1 MDFYHSWIYI
11 NILNAKWFIWTI
23 VVIVLGFNILAPIL
37 VWIVINGK
45 KMPFMKNK
53 KKNKNGDKQNKQK
66 NQNQKQQQE
75 NQSQNQ
81 QQGKQR
87 QQESNANL

>member
-23 VVIVLGFNILAPIL
+23 VVMILAFNILAPII

-53 KKNKNGDKQNKQK
+53 DKKDGEKQYPIQQDNQRKQNTEKMK
-66 NQNQKQQQE
+66 SKKKKHE
-75 NQSQNQ
+75 
-81 QQGKQR
+81 QQGGR
-87 QQESNANL
+87 TSS